1 MYLLLFFFMPF
12 AFFFEEAAPWFSHSL
27 HSGKFL
33 EPTFQLAQAS
43 LLMKEITRL
52 REYQPQL
59 PIVVCGDMNSGRKS
73 LLREYMLHGMPAKQ
87 DEGDELVIPA
97 DGPYSDVWRREFN
110 KKIEKEN
117 REKEKSVEKVAK
129 KEKAAPTAGG
139 KVAKFT
145 GDDGD
150 GKVAKF
156 YDGDGKVADKTGTAG
171 ASKAPPNWTVDC
183 YPWQRLWFKT
193 GENEALFPSQHR
205 DLVALGDAFQHLHE
219 DGSSF
224 TVPGEKTSAGEN
236 MVLDHM

>member
-1 MYLLLFFFMPF
+1 MKQPHL
-12 AFFFEEAAPWFSHSL
+12 FSHSL

-33 EPTFQLAQAS
+33 QPTFQLAQAS

-59 PIVVCGDMNSGRKS
+59 PIVVCGDFNSGRKS

-87 DEGDELVIPA
+87 DENDELVFPE
-97 DGPYSDVWRREFN
+97 DGPYSEVWLREFN
-110 KKIEKEN
+110 KKIEKEKKK
-117 REKEKSVEKVAK
+117 EKAKSVEKDVK
-129 KEKAAPTAGG
+129 KEKAAHAAGG
-139 KVAKFT
+139 TVAKFT
-145 GDDGD
+145 VDDSD
-150 GKVAKF
+150 GKF
-156 YDGDGKVADKTGTAG
+156 ADKMGAAG
-171 ASKAPPNWTVDC
+171 ASKAPPNWTLDC

-193 GENEALFPSQHR
+193 GENEALFPSEHR
-205 DLVALGDAFQHLHE
+205 HLVPLSDAFQLLHE